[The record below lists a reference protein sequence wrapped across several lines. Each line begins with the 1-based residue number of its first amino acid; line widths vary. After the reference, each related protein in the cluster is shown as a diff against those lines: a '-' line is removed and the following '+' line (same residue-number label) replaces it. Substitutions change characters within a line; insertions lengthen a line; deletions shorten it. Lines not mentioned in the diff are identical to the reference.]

1 MREASY
7 DSSKTVSTFRTVL
20 SLYSDRDLI
29 WLLVR
34 REFITRYRR
43 SILGIAWSLVTPVAM
58 ACVLYFVLSSV
69 FKARL
74 PGGSGYA
81 AFLMAGLIVSNLLNQ
96 GATSAGFA
104 YSANAGVITKIR
116 THILIFPLVSVLNSL
131 INFTLG
137 IVPLMIFILI
147 ENRPIKIT
155 ILLVPLVGILIS
167 ILVLGIGLH
176 VASFAARYQ
185 DIHGIMSVVY
195 NILGYATPIIYPLEI
210 TKGIVRQLINL
221 NPLTNYVEMIRG
233 FSIDSNYMPN
243 FGLISYSV
251 VLTMIVFF
259 TAVNRIRKR
268 YPTIIEGL

>member
-1 MREASY
+1 MRESSY
-7 DSSKTVSTFRTVL
+7 DSSEKLSTFRTVL

-43 SILGIAWSLVTPVAM
+43 SILGIAWSLVTPIAM

-69 FKARL
+69 FKSRL

-81 AFLMAGLIVSNLLNQ
+81 AFLMAGLLVSNLLNQ

-147 ENRPIKIT
+147 ENRPIRIT
-155 ILLVPLVGILIS
+155 ILFVPLVGILIS
-167 ILVLGIGLH
+167 LLVFGIGLH
-176 VASFAARYQ
+176 VASLAARYQ

-195 NILGYATPIIYPLEI
+195 NIVGYATPIIYPLEI
-210 TKGIVRQLINL
+210 TSGIVRQLIIL

-233 FSIDSNYMPN
+233 FSIDSSYMPS

-251 VLTMIVFF
+251 CLTMIVFF